1 MSQENEKNLL
11 ETVLEGLGTD
21 GTLTEEEVA
30 NEKDKLVETAVY
42 KVWGEDEDQDAE
54 EKEEAAHSEEEEE
67 AEAYVT
73 SGAHEEDEEEK
84 SETYEEEE
92 EEKEVISE
100 PGYNE
105 EEDEVEE
112 DAHEEEDDDDDDED
126 DDDEVVEPADD
137 EPIKPE
143 GAHEDE
149 DEEASEGMHDED
161 EDKEASEGM
170 HDEDEE
176 VEEDEE
182 AEEGYHEED
191 EMEEEEME
199 EEEDEVVTSIEQISK
214 TITAAATQ
222 KAMDKI
228 NATYN
233 SMKEDVDALCAEDET
248 LTEEFKTKAATIFE
262 AAVSAKVRSQVEEIA
277 EEYKESVQEQVK
289 ELHEDLVEKIDS
301 YMTYVA
307 EQWVEKNEIAVTNA
321 LRTEIAESFMSSLK
335 HTFEDHYIEMPEGKT
350 DMFDEISSQNAELQ
364 ETIKEQEDKNR
375 KLTLQLVEAHRKS
388 IVAEASEDLVDT
400 QAAKFAELIKDV
412 KFESTSKFKEKVATI
427 KESYFSQKKV
437 EKPIK
442 SEKAKTNV
450 KVVTEEIVENK
461 PSVDPLME
469 KYLKAAGRLEVSHK

>member
-1 MSQENEKNLL
+1 MSQEEKSKNLL
-11 ETVLEGLGTD
+11 ETALEGLESNV
-21 GTLTEEEVA
+21 TLTEEEIA
-30 NEKDKLVETAVY
+30 EKKDALVEQAVY
-42 KVWGEDEDQDAE
+42 KVWGEDEDTQDVEEKEDEVEVSEDDAEDADSE
-54 EKEEAAHSEEEEE
+54 EKEEAYHSEEEDDKDEVEEDEVVEPSEEEEE
-67 AEAYVT
+67 PVKPEMP
-73 SGAHEEDEEEK
+73 S
-84 SETYEEEE
+84 
-92 EEKEVISE
+92 
-100 PGYNE
+100 E
-105 EEDEVEE
+105 EEDDEAEVM
-112 DAHEEEDDDDDDED
+112 DMDDDDDDDEVEED
-126 DDDEVVEPADD
+126 EDDDEVEEMDM
-137 EPIKPE
+137 K
-143 GAHEDE
+143 DE
-149 DEEASEGMHDED
+149 D
-161 EDKEASEGM
+161 
-170 HDEDEE
+170 
-176 VEEDEE
+176 
-182 AEEGYHEED
+182 
-191 EMEEEEME
+191 EEEME
-199 EEEDEVVTSIEQISK
+199 EEEDEVVNSIEQISK

>member
-1 MSQENEKNLL
+1 MSQEEKSKNLL
-11 ETVLEGLGTD
+11 ETALEGLESNV
-21 GTLTEEEVA
+21 TLTEEEIA
-30 NEKDKLVETAVY
+30 EKKDALVEQAVY
-42 KVWGEDEDQDAE
+42 KVWGEDEDTQDVEEKEDEVEVSEDDAEDADSE
-54 EKEEAAHSEEEEE
+54 EKEEAYHSEEEDEEEAEKEAYHSEEEDDEAEEEAYHSEEEDDKDEVEEDEVVEPSEEEEE
-67 AEAYVT
+67 PVKPEMP
-73 SGAHEEDEEEK
+73 S
-84 SETYEEEE
+84 
-92 EEKEVISE
+92 
-100 PGYNE
+100 
-105 EEDEVEE
+105 
-112 DAHEEEDDDDDDED
+112 EEEDDEAEVMDMDDDED
-126 DDDEVVEPADD
+126 DDDDD
-137 EPIKPE
+137 
-143 GAHEDE
+143 D
-149 DEEASEGMHDED
+149 
-161 EDKEASEGM
+161 
-170 HDEDEE
+170 E
-176 VEEDEE
+176 VEEDEDDDE
-182 AEEGYHEED
+182 VEEMDMKDED
-191 EMEEEEME
+191 EEEME
-199 EEEDEVVTSIEQISK
+199 EEEDEVVNSIEQISK